1 MAVRLKDIAKDVG
14 VSVVTVSKVLR
25 NHSDI
30 GDDTRRRVLQRM
42 KELNYRPNLAA
53 RALVTG
59 RSFTMGLVVPGLV
72 HSFFGEIA
80 KGVASGIRASGYS
93 LLISSSLED
102 PELERHEVEQL
113 VARQVDILM
122 LTSAETDERKMAY
135 LAGLSVPLIMID
147 RRFASLP
154 AHFIGIDDEAAGF
167 IGTQHLIE
175 RGCKRIAHLSGP
187 DRNTVRGR
195 VTGYRRALERHG
207 MKVPPGGV
215 VRAHAVDDE
224 GEHAGYG
231 AMRELLKRD
240 PRPDGVFCHNDP
252 TALGAIR
259 AIEKSGLRVPQDIAV
274 AGCGNLHYNDLLR
287 VPLTSVDQ
295 QTAKI
300 GEAAARL
307 ALKLVDAKPRPEP
320 EAILLEPSLI
330 VRSSTA
336 RL

>member
-25 NHSDI
+25 NHTDI
-30 GDDTRRRVLQRM
+30 GEDTRRKVLQRM
-42 KELNYRPNLAA
+42 QELNYRPNLAA

-59 RSFTMGLVVPGLV
+59 KSFTMGLVVPGLV

-80 KGVASGIRASGYS
+80 KGLATSIRASGYS

-113 VARQVDILM
+113 IARQVDVLL
-122 LTSAETDERKMAY
+122 LTSAEIDERKMAY
-135 LAGLSVPLIMID
+135 LAGLPVPLIMID
-147 RRFASLP
+147 RRFPSLP
-154 AHFIGIDDEAAGF
+154 SHFIGSDDEAAGF
-167 IGTQHLIE
+167 VGTEHLIE
-175 RGCKRIAHLSGP
+175 RGCRRLAHISGP

-195 VTGYRRALERHG
+195 LTGFRRALERHG
-207 MKVPPGGV
+207 LQYSEHYTVM
-215 VRAHAVDDE
+215 ADAVDDE

-259 AIEKSGLRVPQDIAV
+259 AILKSGLRVPQDMAV
-274 AGCGNLHYNDLLR
+274 VGCGNLHYNDLLR
-287 VPLTSVDQ
+287 VPLSSVDQ

-307 ALKLVDAKPRPEP
+307 ALKLADAKTPPALET
-320 EAILLEPSLI
+320 ILLEPSLV

-336 RL
+336 R